1 MVGFYCLD
9 FSINAVQAS
18 CRSLIMD
25 IPPTDQQ
32 EVGNAWSGWMNN
44 LGSVVGFFAGNLDLA
59 YYFAPLLGDTQIKI
73 LANLAMIFF
82 ILCLSISSLS
92 VNEVPYKPNDDDK
105 KR

>member
-1 MVGFYCLD
+1 
-9 FSINAVQAS
+9 
-18 CRSLIMD
+18 MD

-59 YYFAPLLGDTQIKI
+59 KYFAPVLGDTQIKI

-82 ILCLSISSLS
+82 ISCLSISCLS

>member
-1 MVGFYCLD
+1 
-9 FSINAVQAS
+9 
-18 CRSLIMD
+18 MD

-44 LGSVVGFFAGNLDLA
+44 LGSVVGFFAGNLNLA
-59 YYFAPLLGDTQIKI
+59 MYFAPVLGDTQIKI

-82 ILCLSISSLS
+82 ISCLGICCLS
-92 VNEVPYKPNDDDK
+92 VKEVPYKPTEDDN